1 MANRYFF
8 RVPYTCKTYGD
19 LTGYVVAEDEEDAVD
34 LIINGS
40 TDNEEYTNE
49 DSEDYNYDYDEATFQ
64 IQESGIE
71 PEYPADNSS
80 QYKSHPKYFLSEVN
94 LI

>member
-8 RVPYTCKTYGD
+8 RLPYTCKTYGD
-19 LTGYVVAEDEEDAVD
+19 LTGYVVAENEEEAID

-49 DSEDYNYDYDEATFQ
+49 DSEDYNYNYDEADFH
-64 IQESGIE
+64 IRESGLE
-71 PEYPADNSS
+71 PQHSTSSS
-80 QYKSHPKYFLSEVN
+80 QKHPKYFLSEIN

>member
-8 RVPYTCKTYGD
+8 RLPYSCKTYGD
-19 LTGYVVAEDEEDAVD
+19 LTGYVVAENEEEAID

-40 TDNEEYTNE
+40 TDDEEYSNE
-49 DSEDYNYDYDEATFQ
+49 DSENYNYDYDEATFD
-64 IQESGIE
+64 IRESDIE
-71 PEYPADNSS
+71 PEHSTINS
-80 QYKSHPKYFLSEVN
+80 QKHPKYFLSEIN